1 MSGAA
6 QVQGGVGGRR
16 ARHPLLVAAAT
27 GCYVL
32 AAIAGM
38 FYLVTSVGMVVQIL
52 LWAVHGVLLTAL
64 IRKLGAR
71 ESSSGAALF
80 VVLASAMC
88 VYVASVARDDLT
100 LLQRGKQITATV
112 VEEWRDPAQG
122 RKARDYNYELEHQDG
137 TRVPGH
143 ALKSTSDSFDVG
155 QTITVIED
163 PDGELR
169 PQTPGQADATGDAL
183 GAGALA
189 LAALG
194 SVGWM
199 TWRGSDAAKRRDDG
213 KPSAGVRKA
222 YKVVTRNHTTVQEQ
236 EQKLREALR
245 TYPADRR
252 GYIKVPPEHYPDI
265 SQQRAA
271 RIAWEMG
278 LRAEAVGNRG
288 SWRFGETVVEEVPHE

>member
-6 QVQGGVGGRR
+6 QVQGEVGDGR
-16 ARHPLLVAAAT
+16 ARHPILVAVAI

-32 AAIAGM
+32 TVIAGM
-38 FYLVTSVGMVVQIL
+38 FYLVSRLGTVLQIL
-52 LWAVHGVLLTAL
+52 LWVVHGVLLIVL

-71 ESSSGAALF
+71 ESSAGAALF
-80 VVLASAMC
+80 IVLTSAMG
-88 VYVASVARDDLT
+88 VYVASVARDGLT
-100 LLQRGKQITATV
+100 LLRRGNQITATV

-122 RKARDYNYELEHQDG
+122 RKARDYHYELEHQDG
-137 TRVPGH
+137 TKVPGG
-143 ALKSTSDSFDVG
+143 ALKSASDSFDVG

-163 PDGELR
+163 PKEELR

-189 LAALG
+189 LAGIGA
-194 SVGWM
+194 VAWM

-213 KPSAGVRKA
+213 KPSAGVRKV

-278 LRAEAVGNRG
+278 LRAEAFGNRG

>member
-1 MSGAA
+1 MSGAV
-6 QVQGGVGGRR
+6 QVQGEGGDGR
-16 ARHPLLVAAAT
+16 ARHPLLVAVAI

-32 AAIAGM
+32 AVITGM
-38 FYLVTSVGMVVQIL
+38 FYLVSRLGTMPQIL
-52 LWAVHGVLLTAL
+52 LWVVHGVLVTAL

-71 ESSSGAALF
+71 ESSAGAALF
-80 VVLASAMC
+80 IVLTSAMC
-88 VYVASVARDDLT
+88 VYVVSVARDDLT
-100 LLQRGKQITATV
+100 LLQRGNQITATV

-122 RKARDYNYELEHQDG
+122 RKSRDYNYELEHQDG
-137 TRVPGH
+137 TKVLGS

-163 PDGELR
+163 PKGELR

-183 GAGALA
+183 GAGVLA
-189 LAALG
+189 LASIGA
-194 SVGWM
+194 VAWM

-278 LRAEAVGNRG
+278 LRAEAFGNRG